1 MLFRSKKTRKLSKM
15 LVLGA
20 AENPDRYSCKAVKS
34 LDRNGYE
41 VVAVGFRSGFIKD
54 IEILAGMPEISDV
67 DTVLLYIGTKKQQEY
82 YDYLVSLNP
91 RRVIFN
97 PGAENPELQDI
108 LKEKGIDVV
117 KDCALIM
124 INTGTF

>member
-1 MLFRSKKTRKLSKM
+1 MLFRSKKSTPPGKM

-20 AENPDRYSCKAVKS
+20 AENPDRFSCKAVKS
-34 LDRNGYE
+34 LDKNGFD
-41 VVAVGFRSGFIKD
+41 VVAVGFRAGFIRD
-54 IEILAGMPEISDV
+54 IEILTGKPEISDV
-67 DTVLLYIGTKKQQEY
+67 DTVLLYLGAKKQAEY
-82 YDYLVSLNP
+82 YDYILSLKP

-108 LKEKGIDVV
+108 LKENGIDVV

-124 INTGTF
+124 INTGAF